1 MIVVQLISSGTHL
14 VAKGALLLSNPITVA
29 LLRFILASAA
39 LLLFQRLRGGGQA
52 VARRDWPMFLL
63 LGLLVVPLNQGC
75 FLWGISSSTASHASL
90 LYALT
95 PLVVLLFAGRLLRE
109 SGLAAKTIGVL
120 VAFLGVGVILFE
132 RGLRHEL
139 TVLGGDLLILVAVF
153 AWSLYTVLSKRLL
166 VRYDAMTVTTWS
178 IVAGTVLSLPAL
190 AIPGAIPPLD
200 TIPPGVWG
208 ALIYLAIGTN
218 MIAYPLWSY
227 ALKNMDASKVA
238 ITANTQPILTGAF
251 SWLLFQEQFTVGF
264 IAGAVLILAAVT
276 WVETRRDAVGPD
288 GARVAEGTA

>member
-1 MIVVQLISSGTHL
+1 M
-14 VAKGALLLSNPITVA
+14 
-29 LLRFILASAA
+29 
-39 LLLFQRLRGGGQA
+39 
-52 VARRDWPMFLL
+52 
-63 LGLLVVPLNQGC
+63 VPLNQGC
-75 FLWGISSSTASHASL
+75 FLWGLSNSTASHASL

-109 SGLAAKTIGVL
+109 SQLVAKAIGIL
-120 VAFLGVGVILFE
+120 VAFLGVAVIFLE
-132 RGLRHEL
+132 RGLRNEL
-139 TVLGGDLLILVAVF
+139 TVLSGDLVILVAVF

-166 VRYDAMTVTTWS
+166 VRYDPMTVTTWS

-238 ITANTQPILTGAF
+238 ITANTQPILTGAL
-251 SWLLFQEQFTVGF
+251 SWVLFGEQFTAAF
-264 IAGAVLILAAVT
+264 MAGAVLILAGVT
-276 WVETRRDAVGPD
+276 WVETRRDAATLET
-288 GARVAEGTA
+288 ARAAEGPA

>member
-1 MIVVQLISSGTHL
+1 LIVVQLISSGTHL

-39 LLLFQRLRGGGQA
+39 LLLFQRIRGSRQTI
-52 VARRDWPMFLL
+52 ARRDWPAMLL

-75 FLWGISSSTASHASL
+75 FLWGISNSTASHASL

-109 SGLAAKTIGVL
+109 SGLVVKTIGVL

-139 TVLGGDLLILVAVF
+139 TVLGGDLVILVAVF
-153 AWSLYTVLSKRLL
+153 AWSLYTVLAKRLL
-166 VRYDAMTVTTWS
+166 ARYDPMTVTTWA

-190 AIPGAIPPLD
+190 AIPGAIPRLD

-238 ITANTQPILTGAF
+238 ITANTQPILTGAL
-251 SWLLFQEQFTVGF
+251 SWIIFREQFTVGF
-264 IAGAVLILAAVT
+264 IAGAVLILGAVT
-276 WVETRRDAVGPD
+276 WVETRRDAAAP
-288 GARVAEGTA
+288 GAARAAEGAA